1 MVDDASNDGTHEW
14 LAKTFAQ
21 TNSQPVCITLDPDG
35 QFVKVQGNECE
46 QQYTPIGVAW
56 LQSFPVAV
64 KAIFHEHNQGKGAA
78 LRSGFQA
85 ARGDVIVIQD
95 ADLEYDP
102 QDWNRMW
109 RLIAEGWA
117 DVVYGS
123 RFYGEPHRVL
133 YFHHLLGNKII
144 SNLINLLCDITLTD
158 IEVCYKMFRREV
170 LESLKLSCNDFG
182 FEVEFTVKVT
192 KPRRWRIYEVGISYY
207 GRTYGEGKK
216 INWKDGLK
224 ALAYI
229 LKFWLID

>member
-1 MVDDASNDGTHEW
+1 MQLSIIVPVYNELSTLPQVLVRVIQALPEVSKESVVVDDASNDGTHEW

-64 KAIFHEHNQGKGAA
+64 KAIFHEHNQGKGVA

-109 RLIAEGWA
+109 RHIAEGWA

-144 SNLINLLCDITLTD
+144 SNLINLLCDITL
-158 IEVCYKMFRREV
+158 Y
-170 LESLKLSCNDFG
+170 LPLPQNLKDFI
-182 FEVEFTVKVT
+182 V
-192 KPRRWRIYEVGISYY
+192 Y
-207 GRTYGEGKK
+207 
-216 INWKDGLK
+216 
-224 ALAYI
+224 
-229 LKFWLID
+229 